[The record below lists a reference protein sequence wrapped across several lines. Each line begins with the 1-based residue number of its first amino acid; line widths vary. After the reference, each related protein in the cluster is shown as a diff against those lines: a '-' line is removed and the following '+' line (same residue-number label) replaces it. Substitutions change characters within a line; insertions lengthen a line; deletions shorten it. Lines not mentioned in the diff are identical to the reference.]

1 MLNTVSL
8 KREDTSV
15 PPNVSEAE
23 NLRDKLFSVSRL
35 AGAVQHILKSIDEGE
50 EQRLL
55 SAIDLCGMIEG
66 IAQVEANRADK
77 LAVELAQLQ
86 TRK

>member
-1 MLNTVSL
+1 MNTVSFQ
-8 KREDTSV
+8 REDIAV
-15 PPNVSEAE
+15 PPNARDAE

-35 AGAVQHILKSIDEGE
+35 AGAVQHILKSIEGHE

-66 IAQVEANRADK
+66 IAQAEANRADK
-77 LAVELAQLQ
+77 LAVELSQLQ